1 MIIDLWEGKTMS
13 TYKTFSL
20 YLEEYCDG
28 CGDFEADV
36 EKMDVSTF
44 GEESYLTDIRCKNAD
59 RCRRIY
65 EQTVRQSRM

>member
-1 MIIDLWEGKTMS
+1 MS

-20 YLEEYCDG
+20 YLEEYCDR
-28 CGDFEADV
+28 CGDFEANI

-59 RCRRIY
+59 RCRRMY
-65 EQTVRQSRM
+65 EQIVRRTRM